1 MMKISLEKYEARV
14 AENPEAIFFRYATKH
29 DAIESYNRK
38 FSNPRFNNDELFV
51 FEVEFSGM
59 WCFIVQTTGSLV
71 KAGA

>member
-14 AENPEAIFFRYATKH
+14 AENPEAIFFRYATKD
-29 DAIESYNRK
+29 DAMESYNRK
-38 FSNPRFNNDELFV
+38 FANPRFNNDELFV
-51 FEVEFSGM
+51 FEVEFVGM